1 MAHANTVTIGNVCG
15 FGSNVT
21 YRVYNGVKVLRLPEL
36 PYKLLVLR
44 TRV

>member
-1 MAHANTVTIGNVCG
+1 MAHTNTATIGSICG

-21 YRVYNGVKVLRLPEL
+21 YRVYSGVVVLRPPEL
-36 PYKLLVLR
+36 PYKLLVLK

>member
-1 MAHANTVTIGNVCG
+1 MAHANTATIGSVCG
-15 FGSNVT
+15 FRSNMS
-21 YRVYNGVKVLRLPEL
+21 YRVYSGVKVLRLPEL